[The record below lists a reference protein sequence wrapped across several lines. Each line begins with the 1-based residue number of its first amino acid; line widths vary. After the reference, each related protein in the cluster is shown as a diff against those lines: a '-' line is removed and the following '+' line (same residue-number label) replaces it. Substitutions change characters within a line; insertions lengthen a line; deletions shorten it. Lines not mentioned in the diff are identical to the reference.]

1 MTDYNKMFDDIID
14 ILRMIKDFVLQ
25 YFKKDCCDNCTRKDL
40 DALILEQIGAMPNTK
55 PVLVV
60 NKRINY
66 WVANST
72 NDVAKQIQN
81 VIMNTMFQD
90 RQKVF
95 PTNKIYFNRVM
106 KQEQAQIKIFFA
118 HNWDPILPVPFKKWV
133 LGYAFWNYWGTY
145 SCHMYINDDMAF
157 GTNYEN
163 WMFNLRKVLVHE
175 LGHVLWLEHSDNT
188 EDIMYPTYQRGKDI
202 IITPETQLLLLQLY
216 SKYL

>member
-1 MTDYNKMFDDIID
+1 MTDYNKMFDDIIN

-66 WVANST
+66 RVSNTT
-72 NDVAKQIQN
+72 NDVGKQIQN
-81 VIMNTMFQD
+81 VIMNTIFQD

-106 KQEQAQIKIFFA
+106 KQEQAQVKIFFS
-118 HNWDPILPVPFKKWV
+118 HN
-133 LGYAFWNYWGTY
+133 
-145 SCHMYINDDMAF
+145 
-157 GTNYEN
+157 
-163 WMFNLRKVLVHE
+163 
-175 LGHVLWLEHSDNT
+175 
-188 EDIMYPTYQRGKDI
+188 
-202 IITPETQLLLLQLY
+202 
-216 SKYL
+216 